1 MAHWHRVLP
10 GRILDVA
17 YESVVEDQ
25 ENWSRKMLSFCGLD
39 WESACLEFHKTQRNV
54 RTRSNVQ
61 VRQPIYRSS
70 LARWKSYEDELQPLL
85 DGLEGRT
92 SID

>member
-1 MAHWHRVLP
+1 
-10 GRILDVA
+10 
-17 YESVVEDQ
+17 
-25 ENWSRKMLSFCGLD
+25 
-39 WESACLEFHKTQRNV
+39 
-54 RTRSNVQ
+54 VQ